1 MITDAAEQSHTKIRI
16 VAAESFELVRM
27 GLRTLLENDPSIKL
41 VAETGC
47 VEDLFSMTMQ
57 HKPDVILIDL
67 HLNDGNCAEPI
78 TKLLATCPK
87 SKVLALSDQNSE
99 YTYLEAF
106 RSGAAGIVS
115 KHQSSE
121 LILKAIHSI
130 HNGQL
135 WFDRRL
141 TKLIWQA
148 QFGSIQ
154 ELDLDSQ
161 LENQASQS
169 VKLRDSE
176 RQVAYLACRGLSA
189 KEISTLL
196 LVTEKTIRNQ
206 LSVIYKKIGV
216 KKQIEL
222 CLKAPLYNYFKDS
235 SMIGIFY
242 SDDSEK

>member
-1 MITDAAEQSHTKIRI
+1 M
-16 VAAESFELVRM
+16 
-27 GLRTLLENDPSIKL
+27 
-41 VAETGC
+41 
-47 VEDLFSMTMQ
+47 EDLFSMTMQ

-154 ELDLDSQ
+154 ELEIQ
-161 LENQASQS
+161 PENQASQPL
-169 VKLRDSE
+169 KLRDSE